1 MDRIR
6 LDIWR
11 RPQFIWNEN
20 QVETI
25 ECRLDRQVNAFHL
38 LPSFIHCIVV
48 LIYLPPLLGVP
59 VFIWLVKRGI
69 SRLKYLNSD
78 TSITMMHKPKICSVF
93 NTIKGRH

>member
-11 RPQFIWNEN
+11 RPQFIWNES

-25 ECRLDRQVNAFHL
+25 ECRPDRQVNAFHL
-38 LPSFIHCIVV
+38 LPSFIHCIAV
-48 LIYLPPLLGVP
+48 LIYLPPLLSVP
-59 VFIWLVKRGI
+59 VFIRLVKRGI

-78 TSITMMHKPKICSVF
+78 TSITMMHKQKICSVF
-93 NTIKGRH
+93 NAIKGRH